1 MGLGI
6 EQRATVDRL
15 AAILFAHLKAPLAS
29 TARRRGHLCPEL
41 DCLCG
46 WLSGPTIAAAERRSF
61 AVGTGADRVLIAAG
75 LLDEEIYLR
84 LLSDSLGSS
93 FEPLDTMPREACP
106 FDDRQLMD
114 APKAGLLPL
123 MIADELVLVI
133 VPRGLAARRLRE
145 FAGAHP
151 ELAKRFRLTTAAR
164 FQSFISRHAHDE
176 IGAHA
181 TRALASIRPQMSAA
195 PSRRKL
201 LLAPALVAGSL
212 GLSALVAAPNAFKL
226 GCDIVLTAM
235 FAAWMVLR
243 IKAALI
249 APQQPPRRP
258 RVPDDRLPVYTIMVA
273 LYREAASVAPLV
285 EILRQLDYPPEKLD
299 INFIVEADDPDT
311 RNALERLQLAAPF
324 EVIVAPQI
332 GPRTKPKALNAA
344 LPFARGTFTVIFD
357 AEDRPEP
364 GQLRDALDIFF
375 AHDEGLACVQAS
387 LTIDNTAD
395 NWLTGMFTAEY
406 AGQFDVF
413 LPALTKL
420 GIPLPLGGSSNHFRT
435 ATLRRVGAWDPYN
448 VTEDADLG
456 VRLARLGYRSVAIAT
471 ATYEEAPA
479 RFGSWLRQRTRW
491 FKGWMQTWLVH
502 IREPRRLLR
511 ELGLGPF
518 LAVQLIVGGNVL
530 ASLVHP
536 LLIARVLVALATGSS
551 MWMSSLSEVAFGV
564 IILGGYL
571 ASALLGAVGLRRRG
585 LMAHLWVL
593 LLLPVHWLLLALAAW
608 RALYQLLVDPYRWEK
623 TDHGLARTTRRPL
636 RASAAAF
643 LQEFR
648 SGRPFCQRAR
658 TQ

>member
-1 MGLGI
+1 
-6 EQRATVDRL
+6 
-15 AAILFAHLKAPLAS
+15 
-29 TARRRGHLCPEL
+29 
-41 DCLCG
+41 
-46 WLSGPTIAAAERRSF
+46 
-61 AVGTGADRVLIAAG
+61 
-75 LLDEEIYLR
+75 
-84 LLSDSLGSS
+84 
-93 FEPLDTMPREACP
+93 
-106 FDDRQLMD
+106 
-114 APKAGLLPL
+114 
-123 MIADELVLVI
+123 
-133 VPRGLAARRLRE
+133 
-145 FAGAHP
+145 
-151 ELAKRFRLTTAAR
+151 
-164 FQSFISRHAHDE
+164 
-176 IGAHA
+176 
-181 TRALASIRPQMSAA
+181 
-195 PSRRKL
+195 
-201 LLAPALVAGSL
+201 
-212 GLSALVAAPNAFKL
+212 
-226 GCDIVLTAM
+226 
-235 FAAWMVLR
+235 
-243 IKAALI
+243 
-249 APQQPPRRP
+249 
-258 RVPDDRLPVYTIMVA
+258 
-273 LYREAASVAPLV
+273 LV

-299 INFIVEADDPDT
+299 IKFIVEADEPDT

-344 LPFARGTFTVIFD
+344 LPLARGTFTVIFD

-375 AHDEGLACVQAS
+375 AHDDRLACVQAS

-456 VRLARLGYRSVAIAT
+456 VRLARFGYRSVAIAT

-479 RFGSWLRQRTRW
+479 QVGSWLRQRTRW

-536 LLIARVLVALATGSS
+536 LLIARVVAAFVFGSS
-551 MWMSSLSEVAFGV
+551 MRMSSLSEAAFGV

-608 RALYQLLVDPYRWEK
+608 RALYQLLVDPYRWDK

-636 RASAAAF
+636 CASAAAF

-648 SGRPFCQRAR
+648 SGRPFRQRAR